1 MSISKI
7 QTGDKVKVIS
17 GKYRGTIGVVT
28 SVNKHR
34 ISKHVFT
41 RRISVTNIPQIVKY
55 RKSVNYQGE
64 FYPGSQSYIDRT
76 LDISNVSL
84 ITEDSVVSKS
94 KIEVTDGKKVRVLK
108 KNQKPVIKEVVKE
121 PSKKDETVK
130 EKK

>member
-28 SVNKHR
+28 TVYKHR
-34 ISKHVFT
+34 ISKHVST
-41 RRISVTNIPQIVKY
+41 KRISVTNIPQIVKY

-64 FYPGSQSYIDRT
+64 FYPGSQTFIDRT

-84 ITEDSVVSKS
+84 ITEDSKISKS
-94 KIEVTDGKKVRVLK
+94 KIEVKDGKKVRVLK
-108 KNQKPVIKEVVKE
+108 KNSSLVTKEVLKVENKKE
-121 PSKKDETVK
+121 AKK
-130 EKK
+130 